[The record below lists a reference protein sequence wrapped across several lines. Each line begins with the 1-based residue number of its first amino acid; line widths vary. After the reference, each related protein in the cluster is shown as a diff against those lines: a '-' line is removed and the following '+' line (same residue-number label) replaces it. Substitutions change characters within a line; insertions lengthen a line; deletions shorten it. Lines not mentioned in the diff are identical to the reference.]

1 MTAGPCSS
9 HRRTNNIVVMNLY
22 DNTKLIG
29 CVLVNHLRAKVEMR
43 RQPHLKNRAV
53 LIVDRSQGRPLVIDH
68 FPAASDVDP
77 GMTLEQALS
86 RQANGVVLEADET
99 AYRRVFDRMLRSL
112 QGVSDRVEG
121 AELGTAYARLD
132 GLEDLYGGEARLVTT
147 LLNAVSQD
155 LAPRVGVGEAK
166 FPAYVAARTSQPL
179 GSVRVPPD
187 AARFLAPHPVE
198 LLPVP
203 PAVKEEMLRFGL
215 HTLGDVAVMEQE
227 ALINRFGSV
236 GQKAWELAQGI
247 DDSPLVPLKYEDS
260 IVEHVD
266 LPFASASLELLLTA
280 VDTLLRR
287 AFARTRIRGQ
297 YASGAALEC
306 VLYRAVPWV
315 KQFHFRQ
322 PASDWR
328 QASRII
334 RSQLETEYPSA
345 PMEGVSLALSGVAGE
360 SGTQLSLLAD
370 LRGDRERRLAGA
382 ERQLQ
387 ARTGGKPALYRVAQ
401 VAPWHPAPEMRAMQV
416 PLEDSGAGGMKPLS
430 LPSPVAVRE
439 GPEGEPT
446 AVRLGNRWQK
456 IAHIE
461 DRWCF
466 DLWWMPRPMT
476 RTYYRVGREDGGE
489 VTLFRDQ
496 RENRWFRQDS

>member
-1 MTAGPCSS
+1 MLSLG
-9 HRRTNNIVVMNLY
+9 
-22 DNTKLIG
+22 
-29 CVLVNHLRAKVEMR
+29 LR
-43 RQPHLKNRAV
+43 
-53 LIVDRSQGRPLVIDH
+53 
-68 FPAASDVDP
+68 
-77 GMTLEQALS
+77 
-86 RQANGVVLEADET
+86 
-99 AYRRVFDRMLRSL
+99 
-112 QGVSDRVEG
+112 
-121 AELGTAYARLD
+121 
-132 GLEDLYGGEARLVTT
+132 
-147 LLNAVSQD
+147 
-155 LAPRVGVGEAK
+155 
-166 FPAYVAARTSQPL
+166 
-179 GSVRVPPD
+179 
-187 AARFLAPHPVE
+187 
-198 LLPVP
+198 
-203 PAVKEEMLRFGL
+203 
-215 HTLGDVAVMEQE
+215 TLGDVAAMGQI
-227 ALINRFGSV
+227 ALINRFGSA

-247 DDSPLVPLKYEDS
+247 DYSPLVPLKHEES
-260 IVEHVD
+260 IVEHTD

-287 AFARTRIRGQ
+287 AFARTGIRGQ
-297 YASGAALEC
+297 YVNGAALEC
-306 VLYRAVPWV
+306 VLYRAAPWV

-322 PASDWR
+322 PVNDWR

-334 RSQLETEYPSA
+334 RGQLETERPPA
-345 PMEGVSLALSGVAGE
+345 PMEGVSLALSGVTGE

-387 ARTGGKPALYRVAQ
+387 ARTGGKPALYRVTK

-416 PLEDSGAGGMKPLS
+416 PLDDSGAGGMKPLS

-446 AVRLGNRWQK
+446 AVQLGNRWQK

-461 DRWCF
+461 DHWCF

-496 RENRWFRQDS
+496 HENRWFRQDS